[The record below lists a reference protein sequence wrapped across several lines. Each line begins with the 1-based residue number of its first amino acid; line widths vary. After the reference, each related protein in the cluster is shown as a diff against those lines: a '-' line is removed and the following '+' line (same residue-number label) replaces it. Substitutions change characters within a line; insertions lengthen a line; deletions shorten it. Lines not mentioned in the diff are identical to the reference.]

1 MNSYYDVLGVP
12 SNASD
17 TELKK
22 AYRKLALKH
31 HPDKGGDEKAFK
43 LINEAYSCLSDPE
56 ARSKYDREAQQK
68 AEDEFNYHGG
78 NPFETRHAHGFEP
91 SYGRKRPASNF
102 RRRTSYDDQFD
113 ENFHRYQEYEQNG
126 YSMQDAQAIYDSFFG
141 RGNDPFETFSGF
153 GRNDGGSN
161 KRRVIVQTTT
171 TTVEHESD
179 SFFNLGNGPSFQML
193 GNNDDGY
200 M

>member
-1 MNSYYDVLGVP
+1 MFVGS
-12 SNASD
+12 
-17 TELKK
+17 
-22 AYRKLALKH
+22 
-31 HPDKGGDEKAFK
+31 GGAEQIRPRRPA
-43 LINEAYSCLSDPE
+43 
-56 ARSKYDREAQQK
+56 K

-91 SYGRKRPASNF
+91 YGEKDRHQFWKGRP
-102 RRRTSYDDQFD
+102 DDQFD

-126 YSMQDAQAIYDSFFG
+126 YSMQDAQSIYDSFFG
-141 RGNDPFETFSGF
+141 RGNDPFETFTGF

-193 GNNDDGY
+193 GNKDDGY

>member
-1 MNSYYDVLGVP
+1 MSSIICLGNHGSGDNNQIQVSELMKFLISKHDCKLVLG
-12 SNASD
+12 
-17 TELKK
+17 L
-22 AYRKLALKH
+22 
-31 HPDKGGDEKAFK
+31 
-43 LINEAYSCLSDPE
+43 
-56 ARSKYDREAQQK
+56 
-68 AEDEFNYHGG
+68 G
-78 NPFETRHAHGFEP
+78 NNILPNGVKSP
-91 SYGRKRPASNF
+91 
-102 RRRTSYDDQFD
+102 YDDQFD